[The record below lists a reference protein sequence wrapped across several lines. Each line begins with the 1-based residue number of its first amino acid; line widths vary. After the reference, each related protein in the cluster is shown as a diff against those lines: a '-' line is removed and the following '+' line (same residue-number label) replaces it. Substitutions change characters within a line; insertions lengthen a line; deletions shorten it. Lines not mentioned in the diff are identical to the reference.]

1 MKILVVNGPNWDLS
15 DKRTLDYY
23 GKQTLEDLQAE
34 MQDMAE
40 YEGVEIEVFQ
50 SSIEGEIVNAINFS
64 DADGIVLNAGSYT
77 HYSIAIRDAVSASG
91 IPTVEV
97 HMSNLFDREDFRNHS
112 VISAAA
118 CGVVAGFGVN
128 SYRLAVSALLAQNA

>member
-1 MKILVVNGPNWDLS
+1 M
-15 DKRTLDYY
+15 
-23 GKQTLEDLQAE
+23 
-34 MQDMAE
+34 
-40 YEGVEIEVFQ
+40 FQ

-118 CGVVAGFGVN
+118 MPG
-128 SYRLAVSALLAQNA
+128 RHSASARITASTRDSFFMGKPPFLFD

>member
-23 GKQTLEDLQAE
+23 GKQTLEDLQGE

-40 YEGVEIEVFQ
+40 YEGVEIELFQ
-50 SSIEGEIVNAINFS
+50 SNIEGEIVNAINFS

-77 HYSIAIRDAVSASG
+77 HYSIAIRDAVSAGG

-97 HMSNLFDREDFRNHS
+97 HMSNPFDREDFRNHS
-112 VISAAA
+112 VISAAV
-118 CGVVAGFGVN
+118 CGVIAGFGVN

>member
-1 MKILVVNGPNWDLS
+1 MVVNGPNWNLADR
-15 DKRTLDYY
+15 RTLEDY

-34 MQDMAE
+34 MQDLAE
-40 YEGVEIEVFQ
+40 YEGVEIELFQ
-50 SSIEGEIVNAINFS
+50 SSVEGEIVNAINFS

-77 HYSIAIRDAVSASG
+77 HYSVAIRDAVSASE

-97 HMSNLFDREDFRNHS
+97 HVSNPFDREDFRNHS

-118 CGVVAGFGVN
+118 CGVVAGFGIN
-128 SYRLAVSALLAQNA
+128 SYRLAVSALIAKNA